1 MAWTGLTNGNYILY
15 MVASD
20 DNPFDTAN
28 FGTIHSWPIAP
39 EVPSWEKFMAVSLLA
54 LLLLMML

>member
-28 FGTIHSWPIAP
+28 FGTIHSWAIAP
-39 EVPSWEKFMAVSLLA
+39 
-54 LLLLMML
+54 

>member
-1 MAWTGLTNGNYILY
+1 MAWTGLTSGNFIMY

-28 FGTIHSWPIAP
+28 FGVINSYLIVA
-39 EVPSWEKFMAVSLLA
+39 EVPAW
-54 LLLLMML
+54 